1 MENLILRITNSPYG
15 DINKGSVLSQGE
27 LDSNFI
33 ILKGDSIYTAIT
45 NNNVLTLKKYN
56 GGDISI
62 TLPTYSGGTIIE
74 GGYWNSGST
83 GNHSL
88 KTINDTN
95 VDATGDYSIAIGEG
109 AIAEGR
115 ASFSSGRDT
124 VASGDFSSAFGSN
137 TVASSYGDRASGRN
151 TIASGGLSNS
161 KGHSTVA
168 SGYISSAG
176 GVGVTAYGKLS
187 FVHFSGDTNFI
198 PNDGVYGASG
208 TSSTILGGGKHKIH
222 IGSDNS
228 SILGGN
234 TSVIDAS
241 KNSAII
247 GGIINSVDNS
257 EESGIFIGEGNSI
270 SDSNNS
276 VIIGGQGNYL
286 NENTNSAIV
295 GGNNNVFNSSVS
307 RSIILGGSNI
317 FATMDDTAYVANLN
331 INTTPEINN
340 SLTKVL
346 SRESNGSVSEIE
358 LSSLNTI
365 YSGTHATLNVLKNEK
380 KLITGNKYIL
390 TDYQTKYIVNGS
402 DSSTRQQIHTV
413 IGSASN
419 FTQFNNVPNT
429 IAANGDVVTVVF
441 APSGSTVTTGQTFT
455 IVNYFNVGYIQFS
468 PLLTGAQNIGVQ
480 LRFEK
485 QRYSNIPNNII
496 INDVNGKPVFKPT
509 GVLNTEV
516 HDGLPYMSMSGIENP
531 APFIEQISLTAI
543 DSSNFSI
550 NAESLTFIGDKL
562 EYDFN
567 DTIINDDNGN
577 FKANRNG
584 FILKRENVYGNISV
598 DKDWRVQRYRRFQ
611 MDDFNWNG
619 FLHKKEFSELSGT
632 SGSTIYKI
640 LNVNYCTNNNPT
652 ISLNHRYI
660 MSEPIINNFYTD
672 FAKSVSNPFISGTT
686 SAPTVTVGN
695 RLPLI
700 DHISNFSVNVSLP
713 LSGLTGTTLAK
724 DFHIIPIISG
734 EPKELVSTF
743 KVNNLNNSV
752 FLDYSQRYGVA
763 GVIFID
769 SNDGYI
775 YNTSVMSSANII
787 NKGSMNNFIS
797 IDNISLINN
806 GKIFNSNNLGYTDI
820 ANYGVIIN
828 SSFGQGF
835 ISGTNEFLQL
845 NIDSN
850 SSLLD
855 TIVGGLRNDGINL
868 TNFMSSQNILINKIA
883 GSSVIGGNTFLT
895 LFKNANTMYGSE
907 INLKTFVNQIPNKGF
922 WGYIYDFDVAISD
935 TYVNNFNQ
943 RKHLIYQNID
953 VNNITSVTTITTVT

>member
-1 MENLILRITNSPYG
+1 MEHLILRITNSPYD

-27 LDSNFI
+27 LDNNFI

-56 GGDISI
+56 GSDISI

-74 GGYWNSGST
+74 GGYWDSGST

-88 KTINDTN
+88 KTINNTN

-124 VASGDFSSAFGSN
+124 VASGDFSSAFGTN

-161 KGHSTVA
+161 KGNGTVA

-176 GVGVTAYGKLS
+176 GFGVTAYGELS
-187 FVHFSGDTNFI
+187 FVHFSGESTFI
-198 PNDGVYGASG
+198 PNGVYGASG
-208 TSSTILGGGKHKIH
+208 TSSTILGGSKHKIH

-228 SILGGN
+228 SILGGGTN
-234 TSVIDAS
+234 VIDAS

-247 GGIINSVDNS
+247 GG
-257 EESGIFIGEGNSI
+257 EGNT
-270 SDSNNS
+270 
-276 VIIGGQGNYL
+276 L
-286 NENTNSAIV
+286 NENTNSVIL
-295 GGNNNVFNSSVS
+295 GGNNNIFNASVS

-317 FATMDDTAYVANLN
+317 FATMDDTAYVSNLN
-331 INTTPEINN
+331 INTTPQINN

-346 SRESNGSVSEIE
+346 SRESNGRVSEIE

-390 TDYQTKYIVNGS
+390 TDYQTKYIINGS

-429 IAANGDVVTVVF
+429 IATNGDVVTVVF
-441 APSGSTVTTGQTFT
+441 APSGSTVTTGQTLT

-496 INDVNGKPVFKPT
+496 INDINGKPVFKPT

-577 FKANRNG
+577 FKTNRNG

-611 MDDFNWNG
+611 MDNFNWNG

-640 LNVNYCTNNNPT
+640 LNVNYCTNNNST
-652 ISLNHRYI
+652 ISLDHRYI
-660 MSEPIINNFYTD
+660 MYEPIINNFYTD

-700 DHISNFSVNVSLP
+700 DHVSNFSVNVSLP

-752 FLDYSQRYGVA
+752 FLDFSQRYGVA
-763 GVIFID
+763 GVIFVD
-769 SNDGYI
+769 SDGGYI
-775 YNTSVMSSANII
+775 YNSSVMSSANIM
-787 NKGSMNNFIS
+787 NKGSINNFIS

-820 ANYGVIIN
+820 TNYGTIIN

-850 SSLLD
+850 STLLD

-868 TNFMSSQNILINKIA
+868 TNFMSSQNILINKTA

-907 INLKTFVNQIPNKGF
+907 INLKTFANQIPNKGF

-953 VNNITSVTTITTVT
+953 VNNITSITTITTVT

>member
-1 MENLILRITNSPYG
+1 MEHLILRITNSPYG

-27 LDSNFI
+27 LDNNFI

-56 GGDISI
+56 GSDISI

-74 GGYWNSGST
+74 GGYWDSGST

-88 KTINDTN
+88 KTINNTN

-124 VASGDFSSAFGSN
+124 VASGDFSSAFGTN

-161 KGHSTVA
+161 KGNGTVA

-176 GVGVTAYGKLS
+176 GFGVTAYGELS
-187 FVHFSGDTNFI
+187 FVHFSGESTFI
-198 PNDGVYGASG
+198 PNGVYGASG
-208 TSSTILGGGKHKIH
+208 TSSTILGGSKHKIH

-228 SILGGN
+228 SILGGGTN
-234 TSVIDAS
+234 VIDAS

-247 GGIINSVDNS
+247 GG
-257 EESGIFIGEGNSI
+257 EGNT
-270 SDSNNS
+270 
-276 VIIGGQGNYL
+276 L
-286 NENTNSAIV
+286 NENTNSVIL
-295 GGNNNVFNSSVS
+295 GGNNNIFNASVS

-317 FATMDDTAYVANLN
+317 FATMDDTAYVSNLN
-331 INTTPEINN
+331 INTTPQINN

-346 SRESNGSVSEIE
+346 SRESNGRVSEIE

-390 TDYQTKYIVNGS
+390 TDYQTKYIINGS

-429 IAANGDVVTVVF
+429 IATNGDVVTVVF
-441 APSGSTVTTGQTFT
+441 APSGSTVTTGQTLT

-496 INDVNGKPVFKPT
+496 INDINGKPVFKPT

-516 HDGLPYMSMSGIENP
+516 HDGLPYMSMSGVENP

-577 FKANRNG
+577 FKTNRNG

-611 MDDFNWNG
+611 MDNFNWNG

-640 LNVNYCTNNNPT
+640 LNVNYCTNNNST
-652 ISLNHRYI
+652 ISLDHRYI
-660 MSEPIINNFYTD
+660 MYEPIINNFYTD

-700 DHISNFSVNVSLP
+700 DHVSNFSVNVSLP

-752 FLDYSQRYGVA
+752 FLDFSQRYGVA
-763 GVIFID
+763 GVIFVD
-769 SNDGYI
+769 SDGGYI
-775 YNTSVMSSANII
+775 YNSSVMSSANIM
-787 NKGSMNNFIS
+787 NKGSINNFIS

-820 ANYGVIIN
+820 TNYGTIIN

-850 SSLLD
+850 STLLD

-868 TNFMSSQNILINKIA
+868 TNFMSSQNILINKTA

-907 INLKTFVNQIPNKGF
+907 INLKTFANQIPNKGF

-953 VNNITSVTTITTVT
+953 VNNITSITTITTVT

>member
-1 MENLILRITNSPYG
+1 MEHLILRITNSPYD

-27 LDSNFI
+27 LDNNFI

-56 GGDISI
+56 GSDISI

-74 GGYWNSGST
+74 GGYWDSGST

-88 KTINDTN
+88 KTINNTN

-124 VASGDFSSAFGSN
+124 VASGDFSSAFGTN

-161 KGHSTVA
+161 KGNGTVA

-176 GVGVTAYGKLS
+176 GFGVTAYGELS
-187 FVHFSGDTNFI
+187 FVHFSGESTFI
-198 PNDGVYGASG
+198 PNGVYGASG
-208 TSSTILGGGKHKIH
+208 TSSTILGGSKHKIH

-228 SILGGN
+228 SILGGGTN
-234 TSVIDAS
+234 VIDAS

-247 GGIINSVDNS
+247 GG
-257 EESGIFIGEGNSI
+257 EGNT
-270 SDSNNS
+270 
-276 VIIGGQGNYL
+276 L
-286 NENTNSAIV
+286 NENTNSVIL
-295 GGNNNVFNSSVS
+295 GGNNNIFNASVS

-317 FATMDDTAYVANLN
+317 FATMDDTAYVSNLN
-331 INTTPEINN
+331 INTTPQINN

-346 SRESNGSVSEIE
+346 SRESNGRVSEIE

-390 TDYQTKYIVNGS
+390 TDYQTKYIINGS

-429 IAANGDVVTVVF
+429 IATNGDVVTVVF
-441 APSGSTVTTGQTFT
+441 APSGSTVTTGQTLT

-496 INDVNGKPVFKPT
+496 INDINGKPVFKPT

-577 FKANRNG
+577 FKTNRNG

-611 MDDFNWNG
+611 MDNFNWNG

-640 LNVNYCTNNNPT
+640 LNVNYCTNNNST
-652 ISLNHRYI
+652 ISLDHRYI
-660 MSEPIINNFYTD
+660 MYEPIINNFYTD

-700 DHISNFSVNVSLP
+700 DHVSNFSVNVSLP

-752 FLDYSQRYGVA
+752 FLDFSQRYGVA
-763 GVIFID
+763 GVIFVD
-769 SNDGYI
+769 SDGGYI
-775 YNTSVMSSANII
+775 YNSSVMSSANIM
-787 NKGSMNNFIS
+787 NKGSINNFIS

-820 ANYGVIIN
+820 TNYGTIIN

-850 SSLLD
+850 STLLD

-868 TNFMSSQNILINKIA
+868 TNFMSSQNILINKTA

-907 INLKTFVNQIPNKGF
+907 INLKTFATQIPNKGF

-943 RKHLIYQNID
+943 RRHLIYQNID
-953 VNNITSVTTITTVT
+953 VNNITSITTITTVT